1 MDSRDQP
8 PRSKAMIGRIQI
20 IRHEPAPKCG
30 SYEVRF
36 PDGRPSKFFYWEDIP
51 GRRLNSD
58 QVNSSQALKDA
69 KAFAEAERSRRDRR

>member
-1 MDSRDQP
+1 
-8 PRSKAMIGRIQI
+8 MIGRIQI
-20 IRHEPAPKCG
+20 IRHEVAPKCG

-51 GRRLNSD
+51 GRRLKSD
-58 QVNSSQALKDA
+58 QADRFQAHKGA